1 MGGREK
7 ATYCPSNL
15 FLGNCFLCYCIVNA
29 GKYCKDMDVGPGVL
43 WRMASIGGKDRWI
56 PWRRWAVEKPGGG
69 AKLMAHLMDQPKPVG
84 VQEWTGASGAL
95 LDQPGTDAWPSQ
107 WGRGWEEGPGA
118 WPEKSADFRQGR

>member
-1 MGGREK
+1 MVGKRPLIVPLIFFWGIAFFAIALLMPGSIAKTWMSVPESSGEWRVLAARTDGSHGDGGQWK
-7 ATYCPSNL
+7 SQ
-15 FLGNCFLCYCIVNA
+15 
-29 GKYCKDMDVGPGVL
+29 
-43 WRMASIGGKDRWI
+43 
-56 PWRRWAVEKPGGG
+56 GGG